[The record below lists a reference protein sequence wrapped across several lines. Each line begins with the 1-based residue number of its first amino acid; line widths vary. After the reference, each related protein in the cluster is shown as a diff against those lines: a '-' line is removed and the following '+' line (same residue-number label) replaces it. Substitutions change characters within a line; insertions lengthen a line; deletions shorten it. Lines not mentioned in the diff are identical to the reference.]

1 MSFARTFALTLV
13 LSPMMA
19 LAEEAAITVVKA
31 GVLIDG
37 TGAPPVRDAVIL
49 IEGERIKAVGPGL
62 PVPAGARTID
72 LGSSTVLPGFID
84 AHTHISA
91 PLVGTPGWDQLTPRE
106 TVADVAL
113 RGAGHARQTLEA
125 GFTTIRE
132 VGASGFSDVSLRNA
146 IRSGWLVGPRMQVA
160 AHAIGI
166 TGGHCDDSG
175 WAPKAFG
182 FEPGIAEG
190 IANGTEEIRSTI
202 RYQVKYGADVIK
214 ICATG
219 GVMSVGDTAGAQQY
233 TAEELRVA
241 VETAHMLERKITAHA
256 HGTEGIKAAV
266 RAGVD
271 SIEHGSIL
279 DEEGARLMA
288 QKGTALVS
296 TLTAGDAVIRMAHDG
311 RITGEYAQK
320 ALAVAPNM
328 PRSIARAAAAGVKIV
343 LGTDNIF
350 EPHTTDARE
359 YGLLVAAGLTPMQA
373 IVAGASTAAGH
384 LGWAKDVGAVVPGR
398 FADLVAVEGDPLQD
412 IHRLERVHF
421 VMKGGVVV
429 KSAGPPQDRAP
440 SPR

>member
-1 MSFARTFALTLV
+1 MSFARACALTLV
-13 LSPMMA
+13 LVPTSA
-19 LAEEAAITVVKA
+19 LAEEAAITAVRA
-31 GVLIDG
+31 GLLIDG
-37 TGAPPVRDAVIL
+37 TGAAPVRNAVIL

-62 PVPAGARTID
+62 AIPAGARTVD
-72 LGSSTVLPGFID
+72 LGGSTVLPGFID

-106 TVADVAL
+106 TVADVSL
-113 RGAGHARQTLEA
+113 RGAFHARQTLEA

-132 VGASGFSDVSLRNA
+132 VGARGFSDVSLRNA
-146 IRSGWLVGPRMQVA
+146 IRKGWVPGPRMQVA
-160 AHAIGI
+160 AHALGI

-175 WAPKAFG
+175 WAPKLFG

-190 IANGTEEIRSTI
+190 IANGPDEIRSAI
-202 RYQVKYGADVIK
+202 RYQVKYGADFIK

-241 VETAHMLERKITAHA
+241 VETAHMLERRITAHA

-271 SIEHGSIL
+271 SIEHGSLL

-296 TLTAGDAVIRMAHDG
+296 TLTAGDAVIRMAQDG

-328 PRSIARAAAAGVKIV
+328 PRSIARAAAAGVRIV

-373 IVAGASTAAGH
+373 IVAGAASAADH
-384 LGWAKDVGAVVPGR
+384 LGWARDVGAVVPGR
-398 FADLVAVEGDPLQD
+398 FADLAAVEGDPLQD

-421 VMKGGVVV
+421 VMKGGAVV
-429 KSAGPPQDRAP
+429 KSTGLPPDRPAA
-440 SPR
+440 RR